1 MSEKPK
7 TFFENEV
14 DRIYREGSFRPEQYV
29 QIRQSKA
36 FMEKSYSDKIELNDL
51 AKEAFMSRFHYVR
64 IFQRMYGL
72 TPRAYLR
79 DLRISKAKTLI
90 KQGLPIT
97 QVCFD
102 VGYESVT
109 TFSSV
114 FKKCTGYT
122 PREYQRIHKQQD
134 TLNTHIQNKSD

>member
-36 FMEKSYSDKIELNDL
+36 FMEKCYSDKIELNDL

-134 TLNTHIQNKSD
+134 